1 MLSFPSQ
8 LLCCKESFCLLC
20 SPARGQDR
28 VEDMHVHLLCIND
41 HFTVTGSLAAHQLYW
56 FFICSSSLHF
66 IARRHALSQLALFR
80 VTLVSLTLFPG
91 DYASYSVLNTSPRD
105 KVSSQRFEED
115 WGVRNCCQSMVW
127 FICRN
132 LYKSGLACLD
142 EAVWICRQA
151 FFSATTASPFF

>member
-41 HFTVTGSLAAHQLYW
+41 HFAVTGSLAAHQLYW

-66 IARRHALSQLALFR
+66 IACRHALSQLALFR
-80 VTLVSLTLFPG
+80 VPLVSLTFFPG

-105 KVSSQRFEED
+105 KVSSQRFEERLRRTKLLSKY
-115 WGVRNCCQSMVW
+115 GLVHMSTSTSLALLVW
-127 FICRN
+127 MKRFELSLIH
-132 LYKSGLACLD
+132 
-142 EAVWICRQA
+142 I
-151 FFSATTASPFF
+151 

>member
-1 MLSFPSQ
+1 M
-8 LLCCKESFCLLC
+8 C

-105 KVSSQRFEED
+105 SFVSKDTTAQIQQQEVRSSASRYTNQKASPLVLHRGRPFSYGRQPRQPTDELLPYPGHSEVTQNRNGVKVSS
-115 WGVRNCCQSMVW
+115 W
-127 FICRN
+127 
-132 LYKSGLACLD
+132 A
-142 EAVWICRQA
+142 
-151 FFSATTASPFF
+151 

>member
-1 MLSFPSQ
+1 MDTEGAVAGDVSTAWQFGSLTVVGDG
-8 LLCCKESFCLLC
+8 L
-20 SPARGQDR
+20 
-28 VEDMHVHLLCIND
+28 HLLCIND

-56 FFICSSSLHF
+56 SFICSSSLHF

-115 WGVRNCCQSMVW
+115 
-127 FICRN
+127 
-132 LYKSGLACLD
+132 
-142 EAVWICRQA
+142 
-151 FFSATTASPFF
+151 